1 MNSLV
6 YNIEDIFTPHNEFK
20 NIYKQ
25 KITQGLDYA
34 KDNKLLILSIV
45 RNIQDKYKYSLKQI
59 KNLLKYFHPESAVC
73 IYENDSIDNS
83 PDLIKKHISDYDE
96 YNRFY
101 LFSEELGT
109 PNLPLSKSTIRT
121 TNLANA
127 RNKCWDLGQRLLPDA
142 NFVLV
147 IDLDFLDMSINGIL
161 NSFGW
166 FYSNPSI
173 SAICGNSYID
183 MSSKAKSSFH
193 NYDSF
198 AFRINHWSYHEFLWF
213 PYFNLPI
220 GSVPIAVNSG
230 FGGACIYRKNF
241 YDGLYGG
248 QDCEHVILHKK
259 LTEKYTNF
267 SLYYNPSQIM
277 LLD

>member
-1 MNSLV
+1 MNSLA

-20 NIYKQ
+20 SIYKQ
-25 KITQGLDYA
+25 KITQGSDFV
-34 KDNKLLILSIV
+34 KNNKLLVLAIV
-45 RNIQDKYKYSLKQI
+45 RNVQDKYRYSLKQI
-59 KNLLKYFHPESAVC
+59 KNLIQHFHPESIVC
-73 IYENDSIDNS
+73 IYENDSIDSS
-83 PDLIKKHISDYDE
+83 PELIKQHISDYDG
-96 YNRFY
+96 YDQFY
-101 LFSEELGT
+101 LFSEKLGT
-109 PNLPLSKSTIRT
+109 QHLPLSKSQIRT

-127 RNKCWDLGQRLLPDA
+127 RNKCHSLGRRILPDA
-142 NFVLV
+142 DFILV

-166 FYSNPSI
+166 LCANPNI

-183 MSSKAKSSFH
+183 RSSKAQTSFH

-198 AFRINHWSYHEFLWF
+198 AFRINHWDYHEFLWF

-220 GSVPIAVNSG
+220 GSIPIAVNSG
-230 FGGACIYRKNF
+230 FGGSCIYRKDF
-241 YDGLYGG
+241 YDGYYGG
-248 QDCEHVILHKK
+248 EDCEHVVLHKK